1 MYYHHPRP
9 LQLLTMRPITHKYY
23 VWRASFGNLIFSIYL
38 ITVSLSYFLIRFSWE
53 ISENILFSTG
63 GRSTIFKGTVHV
75 NSIDPLFK
83 EGQADSQRKPLNLF
97 LKKTRKKIVR
107 TKHFSRLKNEDIF
120 LVVARIQNIVVNQT
134 CSSLNVGSLKLSLTV
149 TLIVFDE
156 VFIIKYILL
165 TLSHWTRV

>member
-38 ITVSLSYFLIRFSWE
+38 ITVSLWYFLIRFSWE

-97 LKKTRKKIVR
+97 LKKNKEE
-107 TKHFSRLKNEDIF
+107 NC
-120 LVVARIQNIVVNQT
+120 QNQT
-134 CSSLNVGSLKLSLTV
+134 LFQIKKRRYLPCCCTDTEYRCESDMQLFKCWFTK
-149 TLIVFDE
+149 TIVNCNFDS
-156 VFIIKYILL
+156 IWWSIYN
-165 TLSHWTRV
+165 